1 MNGELNEFS
10 LEQLEALFNED
21 IESATPPTEEVV
33 ETPSTEE
40 VKSDTTT
47 VDNTKA
53 FSERL
58 KKSTAKAV
66 QEERENIAKQM
77 GYTSYEE
84 MIKSKEAKLIE
95 DSGLDPE
102 QVNPVV
108 EQLVK
113 QRLDNDPRLK
123 ELETLRAQKV
133 KEFAKQELAEISKL
147 TDGEITK
154 LEDIPKEV
162 VELWKTKGSLKSAYL
177 ELKGEELITKMKSKQ
192 SKGSTSHMQNLSGT
206 APAQGNK
213 RLLTAEEKS
222 YWKYFNPGMTDEE
235 LNKKTIDI

>member
-10 LEQLEALFNED
+10 LDELEALFNED
-21 IESATPPTEEVV
+21 VESATPPTEEVV
-33 ETPSTEE
+33 ETPSTDD
-40 VKSDTTT
+40 VKPNTEP
-47 VDNTKA
+47 VDSTKA

-66 QEERENIAKQM
+66 QEEREKIAKQM
-77 GYTSYEE
+77 GYASYGE
-84 MIKSKEAKLIE
+84 MIKTKEIRLME
-95 DSGLDPE
+95 EHGLDPE

-108 EQLVK
+108 EQLIE
-113 QRLDNDPRLK
+113 QRLNNDPRLK

-147 TDGEITK
+147 TDGEISK

-177 ELKGEELITKMKSKQ
+177 ELKGEELIAKMKSKQ
-192 SKGSTSHMQNLSGT
+192 SKGSTGHMQTLSGT
-206 APAQGNK
+206 APVQGNK

-222 YWKYFNPGMTDEE
+222 YWKYFNPNMTDEE